1 MNIAAASAPS
11 AAQDVTATDE
21 VFQINPANVRVG
33 ERIGLFWPEKA
44 AALGALMQRDGQDVP
59 IRVFWNQIANSW
71 QLITGLHRL
80 QGARGLGL
88 PWIDAIEAKGS
99 AADFRRMEASENL
112 HRRDFGPLE
121 RAMFIRALADD
132 AEARWSGEHEG
143 LSAQQ
148 IGQVK
153 RWERERAKAPGIV
166 RPDQAAAMESEYSA
180 VTLSGLYGWQEEVAE
195 LLGLSARSIRR
206 SLLIH
211 RQLIAP
217 FEPEMVEAL
226 ARTDL
231 GKKQAALFELADI
244 VDETTRRLVIDTI
257 VGDDVG
263 ELKSVADAMVAAG
276 AKARADKP
284 RLTGDSKH
292 MDGAQ
297 SNLARLSAS
306 GWKQF
311 APTLVEMVKPSA
323 LPVLMAQIEARMMEL
338 GDTMFGGEDD

>member
-1 MNIAAASAPS
+1 MNIAAATAPY
-11 AAQDVTATDE
+11 AATE
-21 VFQINPANVRVG
+21 VFQINPADVRVG

-44 AALGALMQRDGQDVP
+44 AALGALIARDGQSDP
-59 IRVFWNQIANSW
+59 IKVIFNQLADQW
-71 QLITGLHRL
+71 QLVTGLHRL

-88 PWIDAIEAKGS
+88 QSIDAIEVKGT
-99 AADFRRMEASENL
+99 AAELLRMEASENL

-132 AEARWSGEHEG
+132 AEARWSGDHAG

-153 RWERERAKAPGIV
+153 RWERERAKAPGVV
-166 RPDQAAAMESEYSA
+166 RADQAAAMESEHSA
-180 VTLSGLYGWQEEVAE
+180 ATMSGLYGWQEEVAE
-195 LLGLSARSIRR
+195 SLGLSARSIRR

-217 FEPEMVEAL
+217 FERELVDEL

-244 VDETTRRLVIDTI
+244 VDEGTRRLVIDTI
-257 VGDDVG
+257 IGDDAG
-263 ELKSVADAMVAAG
+263 EIGSVADAMIAAG
-276 AKARADKP
+276 AKARTEKP
-284 RLTGDSKH
+284 RLTGDTKH
-292 MDGAQ
+292 MNGAQ
-297 SNLARLSAS
+297 SALSRLSVA
-306 GWKQF
+306 GWKSF

-323 LPVLMAQIEARMMEL
+323 LPVLMAEIEARMAEL
-338 GDTMFGGEDD
+338 GDSMIGGEEE

>member
-1 MNIAAASAPS
+1 MNIAAATAPS
-11 AAQDVTATDE
+11 VAPDVSADDQ
-21 VFQINPANVRVG
+21 VFQINPAEVRVG

-44 AALGALMQRDGQDVP
+44 AALGALMQRDGQDTP
-59 IRVFWNQIANSW
+59 IRVFWNQIAGSW

-88 PWIDAIEAKGS
+88 QWIDAIEKKGS
-99 AADFRRMEASENL
+99 AADFLRMEASENL

-166 RPDQAAAMESEYSA
+166 RADQAAAMESEYSA

-195 LLGLSARSIRR
+195 SLGLSARSIRR

-217 FEPEMVEAL
+217 FDRELVDLL
-226 ARTDL
+226 ARTEL
-231 GKKQAALFELADI
+231 GQKQAALFELAAI
-244 VDETTRRLVIDTI
+244 VDESTRSLVIDTI
-257 VGDDVG
+257 VGDEAG

-276 AKARADKP
+276 AKARVDKP

-297 SNLARLSAS
+297 SNLSRLSAS
-306 GWKQF
+306 GWKSF

-323 LPVLMAQIEARMMEL
+323 LPTLMAEIEARMMEL
-338 GDTMFGGEDD
+338 GDGMFGGEDD